1 LKHGNEALWN
11 APYGGTFEQIKNT
24 EPAKVLSFIREKGSS
39 RVLVIA
45 NLSNEKVTV
54 NLKGSKADN
63 DYTDVFSNAKVT
75 LYSSNLNLTLQP
87 WGYWILEKK

>member
-1 LKHGNEALWN
+1 
-11 APYGGTFEQIKNT
+11 
-24 EPAKVLSFIREKGSS
+24 
-39 RVLVIA
+39 VLVIA